1 MKNTL
6 ITLNHVDFSYRSE
19 LTLEDITFSVLK
31 GDFLGLIGPNG
42 SGKTTLLKIMIGL
55 LKPTQGKV
63 TIFNQP
69 FTLFSD
75 WKKIGYVPQKAGL
88 MTMRFPLTVEEVI
101 GMSGADSADITYS
114 LTIVDM
120 EKKRKTPLMELS
132 GGQQQRVFIARA
144 LVSKPELLVL
154 DEPTVGIDINS
165 QAKLYKLLKELNQ
178 QMNVTLILVSHDMDI
193 ISHEVKTIACI
204 NKRLLGYGK
213 SQEILQGNFIEK
225 TYGKHARFVVHTH

>member
-193 ISHEVKTIACI
+193 ISHEVKTIA
-204 NKRLLGYGK
+204 
-213 SQEILQGNFIEK
+213 
-225 TYGKHARFVVHTH
+225 

>member
-114 LTIVDM
+114 LTILYM
-120 EKKRKTPLMELS
+120 EKKKKKTP
-132 GGQQQRVFIARA
+132 I
-144 LVSKPELLVL
+144 
-154 DEPTVGIDINS
+154 
-165 QAKLYKLLKELNQ
+165 
-178 QMNVTLILVSHDMDI
+178 
-193 ISHEVKTIACI
+193 
-204 NKRLLGYGK
+204 
-213 SQEILQGNFIEK
+213 
-225 TYGKHARFVVHTH
+225 